1 MGQVQ
6 HKHTVGDEVGGA
18 PDPHIQIDMAPL
30 LIFPIFTNP
39 LGWTDIH
46 LPVPI
51 LPWNPFRTST
61 MLSFVVIWMAFNL
74 IGVIVMIFM
83 IDIPGNGFFG
93 SGTIGRLQSAAMRWM
108 TMGAIG
114 TNLRTMH
121 SHYKPDG
128 SGGWTLEKQVGGAK
142 KNKFKVFLYIYL
154 ILLLASCFVIG
165 LVFPKSLKETFIG
178 GATMSVPLS
187 NMANLP
193 GSMNS
198 NIGDFTDFIKS
209 RHETTTADAYTMSK
223 SHINQKNQLMEYNDK
238 INKGLQ
244 ILDDIDY
251 HETETVKK
259 ISPSKFWGSGR
270 QTETW
275 DFKFINS
282 DLNPKERKSKEY
294 IKPCGTDTDCISKIR
309 EKVFTGSVWN
319 KDTNVFES
327 MDKTAKAN
335 DIAINNE
342 GKNYYD

>member
-6 HKHTVGDEVGGA
+6 HKHETRDGS
-18 PDPHIQIDMAPL
+18 PDPHIEIDIAPL
-30 LIFPIFTNP
+30 LVFPIFFNAF
-39 LGWTDIH
+39 LGTDIH
-46 LPVPI
+46 FPIPI
-51 LPWNPFRTST
+51 LPFNPFKTST

-74 IGVIVMIFM
+74 IGVIIMIFM
-83 IDIPGNGFFG
+83 IDLPGNGFFG
-93 SGTIGRLQSAAMRWM
+93 SGAIGRIQSAVMRWM

-128 SGGWTLEKQVGGAK
+128 SGGWTLEKQVGGSK

-154 ILLLASCFVIG
+154 ILLLGSCLIIG
-165 LVFPKSLKETFIG
+165 LVFPKSLKDTFIG

-238 INKGLQ
+238 INKGLE
-244 ILDDIDY
+244 ILDSIEDKKTQS
-251 HETETVKK
+251 EK
-259 ISPSKFWGSGR
+259 ISPSKFWQSGR
-270 QTETW
+270 QNETW

-282 DLNPKERKSKEY
+282 YLNPNERKSKEY
-294 IKPCGTDTDCISKIR
+294 IKSCGKTEKCISKIR
-309 EKVFTGSVWN
+309 EKVFTGSVWSSDDN
-319 KDTNVFES
+319 KTKI
-327 MDKTAKAN
+327 MN
-335 DIAINNE
+335 DLEKMTLATQIA
-342 GKNYYD
+342 GKNEDYYY

>member
-1 MGQVQ
+1 
-6 HKHTVGDEVGGA
+6 
-18 PDPHIQIDMAPL
+18 
-30 LIFPIFTNP
+30 
-39 LGWTDIH
+39 
-46 LPVPI
+46 
-51 LPWNPFRTST
+51 
-61 MLSFVVIWMAFNL
+61 
-74 IGVIVMIFM
+74 
-83 IDIPGNGFFG
+83 
-93 SGTIGRLQSAAMRWM
+93 M

-165 LVFPKSLKETFIG
+165 LVFPKSLKDTFIG
-178 GATMSVPLS
+178 GANMSVPLS

-294 IKPCGTDTDCISKIR
+294 IKPCGRDTDCILKIR
-309 EKVFTGSVWN
+309 EKVFTGSPLN
-319 KDTNVFES
+319 KDTNVFELIN
-327 MDKTAKAN
+327 KQGKAG
-335 DIAINNE
+335 DIAA
-342 GKNYYD
+342 KNKDYYD

>member
-1 MGQVQ
+1 MGNVQ
-6 HKHTVGDEVGGA
+6 HKHETSDGS
-18 PDPHIQIDMAPL
+18 PDPHIEIDMAPL

-39 LGWTDIH
+39 MGITDFH
-46 LPVPI
+46 LPIPI
-51 LPWNPFRTST
+51 LPWNPFKTST

-93 SGTIGRLQSAAMRWM
+93 SSTTGKIYSVIMRWM

-128 SGGWTLEKQVGGAK
+128 SGGWTLEKQVGGSK

-154 ILLLASCFVIG
+154 ILLLGSCLIIG
-165 LVFPKSLKETFIG
+165 LVFPKSLKDTFIG

-251 HETETVKK
+251 NTKEKKK
-259 ISPSKFWGSGR
+259 ISPSKFWQSGR
-270 QTETW
+270 QNETW

-282 DLNPKERKSKEY
+282 YLNPNERKSKEY
-294 IKPCGTDTDCISKIR
+294 IKTCSNDINCISKIR
-309 EKVFTGSVWN
+309 EKVFTGSKWN
-319 KDTNVFES
+319 EETNLFES
-327 MDKTAKAN
+327 IDKQLLA
-335 DIAINNE
+335 DEIADKNE
-342 GKNYYD
+342 DYYY